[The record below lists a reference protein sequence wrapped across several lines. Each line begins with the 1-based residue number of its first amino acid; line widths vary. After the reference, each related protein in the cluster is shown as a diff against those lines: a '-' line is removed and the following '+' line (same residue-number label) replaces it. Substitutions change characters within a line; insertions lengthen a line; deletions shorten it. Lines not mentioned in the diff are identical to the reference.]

1 MKRAVS
7 GILLVLSAIACK
19 AQSHQVTLTW
29 TASKDSNASNPG
41 TVSVYRAVGS
51 CPPSGIGTL
60 TYTPLTT
67 AAPAGGPYPDTT
79 VTAGMTYCYYVTA
92 TINGA
97 TSQPSNTASAT
108 IPVLA
113 PTALI
118 IMIQ

>member
-29 TASKDSNASNPG
+29 TASKDSNTSSPG

-51 CPPSGIGTL
+51 CPAIGIGTL
-60 TYTPLTT
+60 TYTNLTS
-67 AAPAGGPYPDTT
+67 AAPAGGPYIDST
-79 VTAGMTYCYYVTA
+79 VTAGTTYCYYITA

-97 TSQPSNTASAT
+97 TSQPSNTANAT
-108 IPVLA
+108 IPVF
-113 PTALI
+113 PPIALTI
-118 IMIQ
+118 IIQ